1 MAILSGYYDSING
14 DRKYNASTMSQYFS
28 GLFTRGVLQN
38 YKGKFVVKA
47 TEGMSVKIPTGKAFF
62 SDGKW
67 IENTADITLT
77 LDASDVVLNRI
88 DSIVLR
94 NDKNEA
100 KRKAE
105 IVLKKGTP
113 AANPVPPGV
122 EETSSYVEE
131 LLICNI
137 RVDKLTENITQSN
150 ITNTIP
156 DTDVC
161 GYVTG
166 LIEEVDTSDLYI
178 QYEAAYK
185 EFQAQSK
192 KEFDD
197 WFADVK
203 ETLSTSTLIRE
214 YKSTYITKVQDEQ
227 NIDIA
232 IPQYNSVLDILQ
244 VLVNGLRL
252 NGQEYTVSGKTVTL
266 KRPVDVGTPIEFVI
280 YKSVDGSN
288 AETII
293 EQVEH
298 LQQIMN
304 TIEKG
309 IYVATGENDN
319 IKLSEIV
326 QEFLKGGN
334 DYKQLEIDV
343 YGALQCTSTYSGNGT
358 ESDPYVWFML
368 GQKASTSRRVRINFA
383 HCDRISIDNQS
394 RANSVLFGGN
404 DIFIKNCQAAIYN
417 ASSTSVFN
425 GERIDAEGCELW
437 INAAP
442 GSNTTIIGGECCGTF
457 TRCRVL
463 TVGGN
468 GNAYGFRA
476 NGGILKLR
484 ACEIIAYNEKTT
496 ENKAVAVEVEANK
509 TENVLIMH
517 DCNLPIRTR
526 DGYKQSE
533 TIEVNGGH
541 CSLVSNIVG
550 KAPKLYSDDQSK
562 CANVGTLVV
571 SK

>member
-14 DRKYNASTMSQYFS
+14 DRKYNASTMSQYFT
-28 GLFTRGVLQN
+28 GLYTRGVLQN

-47 TEGMSVKIPTGKAFF
+47 TEGMRIKIPTGKAYFT
-62 SDGKW
+62 DGKW
-67 IENTADITLT
+67 IENTADIVLT

-88 DSIVLR
+88 DSVVLR
-94 NDKNEA
+94 NNKNDEV
-100 KRKAE
+100 RKAE
-105 IVLKKGTP
+105 VVLKKGTP
-113 AANPVPPGV
+113 AANPTPPGAV
-122 EETSSYVEE
+122 ETSNYIEE
-131 LLICNI
+131 MLLCNI

-156 DTDVC
+156 NSDVC

-166 LIEEVDTSDLYI
+166 LIEQVDTSDLYI
-178 QYEAAYK
+178 QYETAYK
-185 EFQAQSK
+185 EFQEQSK

-197 WFADVK
+197 WFANVK

-232 IPQYNSVLDILQ
+232 IPQYNFVLDILQ

-252 NGQEYTVSGKTVTL
+252 NGQEYTVNGKTITL
-266 KRPVDVGTPIEFVI
+266 KYPVDVGTPIEFVV

-298 LQQIMN
+298 LQEVVN
-304 TIEKG
+304 TIAKG

-319 IKLSEIV
+319 IKLSNIV
-326 QEFLKGGN
+326 QEFLNGGN

-343 YGALQCTSTYSGNGT
+343 YGALQCTSTHSGSGT
-358 ESDPYVWFML
+358 ESDPSVWFML
-368 GQKASTSRRVRINFA
+368 GQKASTSRRVRMNFA

-404 DIFIKNCQAAIYN
+404 DIFVKNCQAAIYN
-417 ASSTSVFN
+417 SSSTSIFN
-425 GERIDAEGCELW
+425 GERIDAEECEFW
-437 INAAP
+437 INATP
-442 GSNTTIIGGECCGTF
+442 GSNATIIGGECCGTF
-457 TRCRVL
+457 TRCRMSVA
-463 TVGGN
+463 GGN
-468 GNAYGFRA
+468 GSTYGFRA
-476 NGGILKLR
+476 NGGVLQLK
-484 ACEIIAYNEKTT
+484 ACEIIVYNESSSSN
-496 ENKAVAVEVEANK
+496 EAVAVAVEANK

-517 DCNLPIRTR
+517 GCNLPIRAR
-526 DGYKQSE
+526 GGYKQSE
-533 TIEVNGGH
+533 TIKVNSGY
-541 CSLVSNIVG
+541 CSLASNVVG
-550 KAPKLYSDDQSK
+550 KAPNLYSTDVNK
-562 CANVGTLVV
+562 CSNIGTLVI

>member
-14 DRKYNASTMSQYFS
+14 DRKYNASTMSKYFS

-113 AANPVPPGV
+113 AASPVPPGV
-122 EETSSYVEE
+122 EETNSYVEE

-185 EFQAQSK
+185 EFQEQSK

-197 WFADVK
+197 WFTNVK
-203 ETLSTSTLIRE
+203 ETLSTATLIRE
-214 YKSTYITKVQDEQ
+214 YKSTYITKVQNEQ
-227 NIDIA
+227 NIEIA

-252 NGQEYTVSGKTVTL
+252 NGQEYMITGKSVNL
-266 KRPVDVGTPIEFVI
+266 KRPVDAGTPIEFVV

-326 QEFLKGGN
+326 QEFLNGGN

-358 ESDPYVWFML
+358 ESDPSVWFML
-368 GQKASTSRRVRINFA
+368 GQEASTSRRVRMNFA

-417 ASSTSVFN
+417 ASSTSAFN
-425 GERIDAEGCELW
+425 GERIDAEECEFW
-437 INAAP
+437 INATP
-442 GSNTTIIGGECCGTF
+442 GSNATIIGGVCCGTF
-457 TRCRVL
+457 TRCRMSV
-463 TVGGN
+463 TGGN
-468 GNAYGFRA
+468 GATYGFRA
-476 NGGILKLR
+476 NGGVLQLK
-484 ACEIIAYNEKTT
+484 ACEIIVYNDSNASGESVG
-496 ENKAVAVEVEANK
+496 VAVEANK

-517 DCNLPIRTR
+517 GCNLPIRAR
-526 DGYKQSE
+526 GGYKQSE
-533 TIEVNGGH
+533 TIKVNSGY
-541 CSLVSNIVG
+541 CSLASNIVG
-550 KAPKLYSDDQSK
+550 KAPKLYSTDQNK
-562 CANVGTLVV
+562 CSNVGTLVV